1 VAAEKRARPGRFARR
16 SDATGNRFAPLLS
29 GRHLIHRLIWIE
41 AFCFALMVIFIS
53 VDDEYLIPRLI
64 PMIVSGSP
72 HYSPQAIA
80 SLLDSLGV
88 LALFL
93 LAVYI
98 QLKVLNK
105 IKLLEGML
113 SVCANCKKVRDG
125 QDTWS
130 PIEEYIQKRS
140 HADFSHTICP
150 DCGVKLY
157 GDLYLKANANPEN
170 RGS

>member
-1 VAAEKRARPGRFARR
+1 M
-16 SDATGNRFAPLLS
+16 TGNRFAPLLS

-41 AFCFALMVIFIS
+41 ALCFALLVIFIS
-53 VDDEYLIPRLI
+53 IDDEYLIPKLI
-64 PMIVSGSP
+64 SAKFP
-72 HYSPQAIA
+72 YSPKTIA
-80 SLLDSLGV
+80 GLLDSLGV
-88 LALFL
+88 VLLFL
-93 LAVYI
+93 LAINI

-113 SVCANCKKVRDG
+113 SVCAHCKKVRDG
-125 QDTWS
+125 KDTWS

-157 GDLYLKANANPEN
+157 GDLYLQAAGRISNPPKPPQ
-170 RGS
+170 